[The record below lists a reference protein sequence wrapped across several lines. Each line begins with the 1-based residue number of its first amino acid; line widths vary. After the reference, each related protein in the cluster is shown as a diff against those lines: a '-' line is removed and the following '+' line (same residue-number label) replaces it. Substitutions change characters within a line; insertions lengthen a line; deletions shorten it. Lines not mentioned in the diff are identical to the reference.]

1 MYPSDYRPSKQ
12 IPLQSYLF
20 GHRIQDSQTKYEYL
34 IEFLQVAI
42 SPKAIE
48 YNNKRYECMFPV
60 NDEHC
65 DNRMQYFPVSRI
77 GLKRFVFFPKSKLDG
92 KAPVDKK
99 AYEECIKALE
109 ARMVG
114 GNASQHKNVIM
125 IVDEAAAKLMQR

>member
-1 MYPSDYRPSKQ
+1 MKMYPSDYKPSKQ

-48 YNNKRYECMFPV
+48 YNNKHYDCMFPI

-65 DNRMQYFPVSRI
+65 DNKMQYYPVSRI
-77 GLKRFVFFPKSKLDG
+77 GLKRFVFFC
-92 KAPVDKK
+92 KK
-99 AYEECIKALE
+99 
-109 ARMVG
+109 
-114 GNASQHKNVIM
+114 
-125 IVDEAAAKLMQR
+125 